1 METAISYLSVMPLSK
16 EQRETFVQKVKDEI
30 LSGYE
35 NPLKIEII
43 LKCIE
48 ETIKA
53 IRSDADIREYVLQEL
68 TKHGKTAT
76 IYGAELTKSER
87 KTWKYNDTEIN
98 SITAE
103 IEGLK
108 AKLKDREKFLQS
120 IPEGGIINP
129 ETGEIIYRP
138 GYDVTEVLTIKIK

>member
-16 EQRETFVQKVKDEI
+16 EQRETFVQKVKTEI
-30 LSGYE
+30 LSGNE

-43 LKCIE
+43 LKGIE

-68 TKHGKTAT
+68 AKYGKTAQ
-76 IYGAELTKSER
+76 IYGAELTRTDR
-87 KTWKYNDTEIN
+87 KAWKYNDTEIN

-120 IPEGGIINP
+120 IPEGGIIDP
-129 ETGEIIYRP
+129 ITGEIIYRP
-138 GYDVTEVLTIKIK
+138 TYDVTEVLTIKIK

>member
-1 METAISYLSVMPLSK
+1 MENAVSYLRVLPLSK
-16 EQRETFVQKVKDEI
+16 AQRLSFVEQVKAEI
-30 LSGYE
+30 TSGFYD
-35 NPLKIEII
+35 PLEIEVM
-43 LKCIE
+43 LKGIE

-68 TKHGKTAT
+68 AKHGKSTT
-76 IYGAELTKSER
+76 IYGAELTKSDR
-87 KTWKYNDTEIN
+87 KTWNYNDTEIN

-120 IPEGGIINP
+120 IPEGGIVDP
-129 ETGEIIYRP
+129 ATGEILYRP
-138 GYDVTEVLTIKIK
+138 GYTTTEVLTIKIK

>member
-1 METAISYLSVMPLSK
+1 METAISYLKVLPLSK
-16 EQRETFVQKVKDEI
+16 DQRLSFVEKVKTEI
-30 LSGYE
+30 LSGYY
-35 NPLKIEII
+35 NPLEIEII
-43 LKCIE
+43 LKGIE

-68 TKHGKTAT
+68 AKYGKTAQ
-76 IYGAELTKSER
+76 IYGAELTRTDR
-87 KTWKYNDTEIN
+87 KAWKYNDTEIN

-120 IPEGGIINP
+120 IPEGGIIDP
-129 ETGEIIYRP
+129 VTGEIIYRP
-138 GYDVTEVLTIKIK
+138 TYDVTEVLTIKIK

>member
-30 LSGYE
+30 LSGDE

-43 LKCIE
+43 LKGIE

-68 TKHGKTAT
+68 AKHGKSTT
-76 IYGAELTKSER
+76 IYGAELTKSDR
-87 KTWKYNDTEIN
+87 KTWNYNDTEIN

-103 IEGLK
+103 IEELK

-120 IPEGGIINP
+120 IPEGGIIDP
-129 ETGEIIYRP
+129 ETGEILYRP
-138 GYDVTEVLTIKIK
+138 GYTTTEVLTIKIK

>member
-16 EQRETFVQKVKDEI
+16 KQRETFVKKVKDEI

-43 LKCIE
+43 LKGIE

-68 TKHGKTAT
+68 AKHGKSTT
-76 IYGAELTKSER
+76 IYGAELTKSDR
-87 KTWKYNDTEIN
+87 KTWNYNDTEIN

-120 IPEGGIINP
+120 IPEGGIIDP
-129 ETGEIIYRP
+129 ETGEILYRP
-138 GYDVTEVLTIKIK
+138 GYTTTEVLTIKIK

>member
-30 LSGYE
+30 LSGDE

-43 LKCIE
+43 LKGIE

-68 TKHGKTAT
+68 AKHGKSTI
-76 IYGAELTKSER
+76 IYGAELTKSDR
-87 KTWKYNDTEIN
+87 KTWNYNDTEIN

-103 IEGLK
+103 IEELK

-120 IPEGGIINP
+120 IPEGGIIDP
-129 ETGEIIYRP
+129 ETGEILYRP
-138 GYDVTEVLTIKIK
+138 GYTTTEVLTIKIK

>member
-43 LKCIE
+43 LKGIE

-68 TKHGKTAT
+68 AKHGKSTT
-76 IYGAELTKSER
+76 IYGAELTKSDR
-87 KTWKYNDTEIN
+87 KTWNYNDTEIN

-103 IEGLK
+103 IEELK

-120 IPEGGIINP
+120 IPEGGIIDP
-129 ETGEIIYRP
+129 ETGEILYRP
-138 GYDVTEVLTIKIK
+138 GYTTTEVLTIKIK